1 MDKKYLQLAL
11 IGLDDLSTDRM
22 EQAKKAVLKAVAM
35 MKLYDGDFPKNAD
48 VKSELGDFSGFE
60 ESLVSELKG
69 EGVLNIYN
77 SLLAIDVINEIN
89 EFDYPV
95 YHASEEEYS
104 HIIEEFRAEILENPK
119 DKESLFT
126 LWLLRE
132 TGLSIHIF
140 SKGEHE
146 VLDKIIEEVSESDVE
161 IKNLYNSTILDIFM
175 KISVGVRKIKQTTLT
190 MDIWKGIKFLI
201 PPIDRRTYVFVASDE
216 YFPNEKMRL
225 DNVIKKLNEYDI
237 NHSIIREGK
246 VPLIKVGNRYYELIP
261 GARMVYK
268 LNMHGVSFREYVG

>member
-95 YHASEEEYS
+95 YH
-104 HIIEEFRAEILENPK
+104 L
-119 DKESLFT
+119 SL
-126 LWLLRE
+126 
-132 TGLSIHIF
+132 IHI
-140 SKGEHE
+140 
-146 VLDKIIEEVSESDVE
+146 
-161 IKNLYNSTILDIFM
+161 
-175 KISVGVRKIKQTTLT
+175 
-190 MDIWKGIKFLI
+190 
-201 PPIDRRTYVFVASDE
+201 
-216 YFPNEKMRL
+216 
-225 DNVIKKLNEYDI
+225 
-237 NHSIIREGK
+237 
-246 VPLIKVGNRYYELIP
+246 
-261 GARMVYK
+261 
-268 LNMHGVSFREYVG
+268 